1 MNVLQTLLI
10 VREILEIFWKN
21 VLIVYVDSYCPL
33 KWQIFWLFD
42 RNDHSHSLTFLF
54 LPYYQVLIILMTT
67 DSC

>member
-42 RNDHSHSLTFLF
+42 INDHSHSLTFF
-54 LPYYQVLIILMTT
+54 FVPYYQVLITLMTT